1 MRSLLSAL
9 LPVLVLLSGC
19 KDTRKNPPERLT
31 WSFPAEGV
39 SKIKL
44 QAARATQASVRS
56 GSQTI
61 ITVSARPILAGNGYH
76 APEPLGRETP
86 ARQWTF
92 EVTATREGD
101 ALLLTSKGE
110 TTFRQHRYFLDS
122 LKIEAPSGV
131 EVVREHQAPVMG
143 SP

>member
-1 MRSLLSAL
+1 MRSLLSVL

-31 WSFPAEGV
+31 WSFPADGV

-44 QAARATQASVRS
+44 RAARAGHASVRS
-56 GSQTI
+56 GPQTM
-61 ITVSARPILAGNGYH
+61 ITVSARPVLAGNGYH

-92 EVTATREGD
+92 EVTDSREGD
-101 ALLLTSKGE
+101 LLLLTGKGE
-110 TTFRQHRYFLDS
+110 TTFRQHRYFLDA
-122 LKIEAPSGV
+122 LEIEAPSGI
-131 EVVREHQAPVMG
+131 EVVREYQAPAKG